1 MGQRAGAATADPR
14 VVRRNEDGVRPVK
27 ILSVLGTRPEAIKM
41 APVVLELSQRPD
53 IVSKVCVTAQ
63 HREMLDEVLSL
74 FGIVP
79 DHDLDVMRPG
89 QSPTGVAAEIMRRLE
104 PVLADER
111 PDWVLVQGDTT
122 TAAVGAIAAFY
133 GGARVAHVE
142 AGLRSHGPRDPF
154 PEEINRRIVG
164 VTADFHFAPTA
175 RARANLLNEGVSPR
189 SVLVT
194 GNTVVDAL
202 QRARTLPSRIA
213 RPFAD
218 LTPDRRIVVFTAH
231 RRESFG
237 APLERVCAA
246 VVTLAERFP
255 DVRFVYPVHPNP
267 SVRTVVE
274 EALGGNSS
282 VTMLEP
288 LGYRDMV
295 ALLERCHLVLT
306 DSGGLQEEAP
316 SLGKPVLVLRDV
328 TERWEGI
335 EAGTARLVGT
345 DTLRIVEETSAVL
358 ESPGEYALMSE
369 AANPYGD
376 GRASER
382 IADAL
387 AGRDVSDWKPSDEP
401 SARRGNSSQSVRV

>member
-1 MGQRAGAATADPR
+1 
-14 VVRRNEDGVRPVK
+14 
-27 ILSVLGTRPEAIKM
+27 M
-41 APVVLELSQRPD
+41 APVVLELSRRPE

-74 FGIVP
+74 FGVDP

-89 QSPTGVAAEIMRRLE
+89 QSPTGVAAEIMQRLE

-122 TAAVGAIAAFY
+122 TAAVAAIAGFY

-142 AGLRSHGPRDPF
+142 AGLRSHRPRDPF

-164 VTADFHFAPTA
+164 VTADLHFAPTDSA
-175 RARANLLNEGVSPR
+175 RGNLLNEGVATE
-189 SVLVT
+189 SVFVT
-194 GNTVVDAL
+194 GNPVVDAL
-202 QRARTLPSRIA
+202 QLARTLPLRNGC
-213 RPFAD
+213 RVAD
-218 LTPDRRIVVFTAH
+218 LTPNRPIVVLTAH

-237 APLERVCAA
+237 APLEQVCAA
-246 VVTLAERFP
+246 VTTLAARFP

-267 SVRTVVE
+267 SVRAVVE
-274 EALGGNSS
+274 EALGANPS

-335 EAGTARLVGT
+335 AAGTARLVGT

-369 AANPYGD
+369 AINPYGD

-387 AGRDVSDWKPSDEP
+387 AGLDVSEWKPSDEP
-401 SARRGNSSQSVRV
+401 AATRRGSSSRPVRV

>member
-1 MGQRAGAATADPR
+1 MRRIAD
-14 VVRRNEDGVRPVK
+14 GLRPVK
-27 ILSVLGTRPEAIKM
+27 VLSVLGTRPEAIKM
-41 APVVLELSQRPD
+41 APVVLELGRRPD

-74 FGIVP
+74 FEVTP
-79 DHDLDVMRPG
+79 DHDLDIMTPG
-89 QSPTGVAAEIMRRLE
+89 QSPTGVAAEIMRHLE

-122 TAAVGAIAAFY
+122 TAAVAAIAAFY
-133 GGARVAHVE
+133 GGAQVAHVE
-142 AGLRSHGPRDPF
+142 AGLRSRDQRDPF

-164 VTADFHFAPTA
+164 VTADLHFAPTSSA
-175 RARANLLNEGVSPR
+175 RENLLDEGVSPE

-194 GNTVVDAL
+194 GNPVIDAL
-202 QRARTLPSRIA
+202 QRARTLPSA
-213 RPFAD
+213 RDCRVAG
-218 LTPDRRIVVFTAH
+218 LTRDCRVIVMTAH

-237 APLERVCAA
+237 EPLERVCTA
-246 VVTLAERFP
+246 VTTLAERFP

-267 SVRTVVE
+267 SVRAVVE
-274 EALGGNSS
+274 DALGAHPS
-282 VTMLEP
+282 VTLLEP
-288 LGYRDMV
+288 LGYREMV
-295 ALLERCHLVLT
+295 TLLERCHLVLT

-328 TERWEGI
+328 TERWEGV

-345 DTLRIVEETSAVL
+345 DTHRIVEETSAVL

-369 AANPYGD
+369 AINPYGD

-387 AGRDVSDWKPSDEP
+387 SGRDVPDWTEARGYEP
-401 SARRGNSSQSVRV
+401 ERRALR

>member
-1 MGQRAGAATADPR
+1 M
-14 VVRRNEDGVRPVK
+14 RRIDYGLRPVK
-27 ILSVLGTRPEAIKM
+27 VLSVLGTRPEAIKM
-41 APVVLELSQRPD
+41 APVVLELGRRPD
-53 IVSKVCVTAQ
+53 IVSKICVTAQ

-74 FGIVP
+74 FEIVP
-79 DHDLDVMRPG
+79 DHDLDVMQPG

-122 TAAVGAIAAFY
+122 TAAVAAIAAFY
-133 GGARVAHVE
+133 GGAQVAHVE
-142 AGLRSHGPRDPF
+142 AGLRSHGRRNPF
-154 PEEINRRIVG
+154 PEEINRRIAG
-164 VTADFHFAPTA
+164 VTADLHFAPTA
-175 RARANLLNEGVSPR
+175 SARENLLNEGVSPE

-194 GNTVVDAL
+194 GNPVVDAL
-202 QRARTLPSRIA
+202 RLARTLPSQHGCRV
-213 RPFAD
+213 AD
-218 LTPDRRIVVFTAH
+218 LAPDYRIVVLTAH

-246 VVTLAERFP
+246 VTTLAERFP

-267 SVRTVVE
+267 SVRAVVDA
-274 EALGGNSS
+274 ALGGNPS

-288 LGYRDMV
+288 LGYREMV

-328 TERWEGI
+328 TERREGI
-335 EAGTARLVGT
+335 DTGTARLVGT
-345 DTLRIVEETSAVL
+345 DTARIVEETSAVL
-358 ESPGEYALMSE
+358 ASPGEYALMSE
-369 AANPYGD
+369 AVNPYGD

-387 AGRDVSDWKPSDEP
+387 VGLAVPDWSPARGYEP
-401 SARRGNSSQSVRV
+401 ERRALR

>member
-1 MGQRAGAATADPR
+1 
-14 VVRRNEDGVRPVK
+14 
-27 ILSVLGTRPEAIKM
+27 M
-41 APVVLELSQRPD
+41 APVVLELSRRPE

-74 FGIVP
+74 FGVDP

-122 TAAVGAIAAFY
+122 TAAVAAIAAFY

-164 VTADFHFAPTA
+164 VTADLHFAPTDSA
-175 RARANLLNEGVSPR
+175 RGNLLNEGVPAE

-202 QRARTLPSRIA
+202 QLARTLPLRNGC
-213 RPFAD
+213 RVAD
-218 LTPDRRIVVFTAH
+218 LTPNRRIVVLTAH

-246 VVTLAERFP
+246 VTTLAGRFP

-267 SVRTVVE
+267 AVRTVVD
-274 EALGGNSS
+274 EALGANPS

-358 ESPGEYALMSE
+358 QSPGEYALMSE
-369 AANPYGD
+369 AINPYGD

-387 AGRDVSDWKPSDEP
+387 AGLDIFEWKPSD
-401 SARRGNSSQSVRV
+401 AATRRSSSSRPVRV

>member
-1 MGQRAGAATADPR
+1 
-14 VVRRNEDGVRPVK
+14 
-27 ILSVLGTRPEAIKM
+27 
-41 APVVLELSQRPD
+41 
-53 IVSKVCVTAQ
+53 
-63 HREMLDEVLSL
+63 
-74 FGIVP
+74 
-79 DHDLDVMRPG
+79 
-89 QSPTGVAAEIMRRLE
+89 
-104 PVLADER
+104 LADER

-164 VTADFHFAPTA
+164 VTADLHFAPTA
-175 RARANLLNEGVSPR
+175 SARTNLLNEGASPR

-194 GNTVVDAL
+194 GNPVVDAL
-202 QRARTLPSRIA
+202 QRARTLPSRIGQ
-213 RPFAD
+213 PFAD
-218 LTPDRRIVVFTAH
+218 LTADRRIVVFTAH

-295 ALLERCHLVLT
+295 SLLERCHLVLT

-387 AGRDVSDWKPSDEP
+387 AGQEVSDWKPSDEP
-401 SARRGNSSQSVRV
+401 SARRGNSSQSVRT